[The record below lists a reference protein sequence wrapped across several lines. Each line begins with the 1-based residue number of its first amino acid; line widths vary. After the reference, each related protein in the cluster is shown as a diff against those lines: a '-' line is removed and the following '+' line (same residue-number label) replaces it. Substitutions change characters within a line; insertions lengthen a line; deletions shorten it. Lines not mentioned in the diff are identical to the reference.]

1 MKSKVV
7 PSMAIYVGA
16 TYMLTDRWGFD
27 VQAGLINANLKGAKK
42 GYPNSY
48 GVFAL
53 GASYRF

>member
-1 MKSKVV
+1 
-7 PSMAIYVGA
+7 
-16 TYMLTDRWGFD
+16 MLTDRWGVD
-27 VQAGLINANLKGAKK
+27 AQVGLVSANIKNADK